1 MIQNII
7 IIVILIGCAF
17 YIGRR
22 MYNNLRNSKTGGG
35 CGCSC
40 SGCDPDFVSTCN
52 LQSTDSD
59 PK

>member
-7 IIVILIGCAF
+7 IIIIVIACAF

-22 MYNNLRNSKTGGG
+22 TYNNFRNSKTGCG
-35 CGCSC
+35 CGSSC
-40 SGCDPDFVSTCN
+40 SDCGPDILSNCKPN
-52 LQSTDSD
+52 NTDSD